1 MSRVS
6 VALALAG
13 LVLVAQNVWAVESRY
28 SGTILA
34 VDASGQSIT
43 LEELGAGPRGKRKN
57 EVIARP
63 IALTASTKILLVTR
77 VSDDQASDWPGGFKE
92 TPIAATDLQKGD
104 YATVR
109 AEPKGGRLIATLVQV
124 VRPVNPPR

>member
-6 VALALAG
+6 VALTLAG
-13 LVLVAQNVWAVESRY
+13 LTLVAQNVWAAESRY

-34 VDASGQSIT
+34 VDASGQSIK

-57 EVIARP
+57 EIIARS
-63 IALTASTKILLVTR
+63 IALTSATKILLVTR
-77 VSDDQASDWPGGFKE
+77 DDQTTDWPGGFKE
-92 TPIAATDLQKGD
+92 APITPNDLKRGD

-109 AEPKGGRLIATLVQV
+109 AEPKDGRLIATSVQV
-124 VRPVNPPR
+124 VRPVTPPR